1 VDMYHGT
8 AMTSMRTFEVL
19 ACGKPLLAY
28 QSTAYAQL
36 GFENGLHFRWVGSGA
51 EALDCAHHLLNSAGA
66 ALVMAEEGRQFVLA
80 HHTYAHRL
88 QRILTAINGKAKPE
102 AWA

>member
-1 VDMYHGT
+1 
-8 AMTSMRTFEVL
+8 
-19 ACGKPLLAY
+19 LLAY